1 MIRTGEDYRES
12 IRDGRNVWIDGERV
26 DDVTTHPAFRPI
38 VDIRARIYD
47 LGHDELTR
55 DTMTY
60 VDDESGETCAI
71 GSKPPMTKEDWHAKR
86 RAFDTILDHAGGVV
100 TRVGDETVGEMWSLA
115 DGQDVLNKIN
125 PCVPGEH
132 RQARPQRHAARPVP
146 RVRQHRSQ
154 R

>member
-55 DTMTY
+55 
-60 VDDESGETCAI
+60 E
-71 GSKPPMTKEDWHAKR
+71 
-86 RAFDTILDHAGGVV
+86 
-100 TRVGDETVGEMWSLA
+100 
-115 DGQDVLNKIN
+115 Q
-125 PCVPGEH
+125 
-132 RQARPQRHAARPVP
+132 
-146 RVRQHRSQ
+146 
-154 R
+154 